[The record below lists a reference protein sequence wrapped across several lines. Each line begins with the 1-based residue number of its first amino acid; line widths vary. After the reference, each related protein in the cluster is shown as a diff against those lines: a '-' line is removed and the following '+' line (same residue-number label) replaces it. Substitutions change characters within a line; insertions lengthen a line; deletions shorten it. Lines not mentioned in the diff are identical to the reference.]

1 MEVSDAGPRLAWSS
15 KRLVIVA
22 DNSLIVEAIRIGFRR
37 SGEFKLIGHADARRT
52 SAATVL
58 GAEPDV
64 ILLDDMDRDE
74 RAIELIRELRAA
86 NDAVTLIALSVQTE
100 PEWLERLFDAGA
112 TGIISKAT
120 RPVALATL
128 VRETMNGHIY
138 HRPATPGRRDQP
150 ASPVA
155 CGEELPL
162 TARELEIL
170 KLVAAGFTNG
180 DIARRLWVTEQ
191 TVKFHLRNVYR
202 KLNVSNRTQASHV
215 AYVKGLVASP
225 AEPAVAAGPGSAVVS
240 SELTVASSAG

>member
-1 MEVSDAGPRLAWSS
+1 MQASSSEPRLAWSS

-37 SGEFKLIGHADARRT
+37 SGEFTLIGHADARRT

-64 ILLDDMDRDE
+64 VLVDDMDRAE
-74 RAIELIRELRAA
+74 RAVELIRELRTV
-86 NDAVTLIALSVQTE
+86 DEQVAVIALSLQTE

-112 TGIISKAT
+112 MGIISKAT

-128 VRETMNGHIY
+128 VRETMSGHIY
-138 HRPATPGRRDQP
+138 RRPAPRSRADLP
-150 ASPVA
+150 APRIPA
-155 CGEELPL
+155 GDGLPL

-170 KLVAAGFTNG
+170 KLAAAGFTNG

-191 TVKFHLRNVYR
+191 TVKFHLLNVYR
-202 KLNVSNRTQASHV
+202 KLNVTNRTQASHI
-215 AYVKGLVASP
+215 AYVRGLVGAPVAPLASDAPGLDP
-225 AEPAVAAGPGSAVVS
+225 APAPLS
-240 SELTVASSAG
+240 VASSAR